1 MVNIHRQI
9 KSNTRSVKMRE
20 LNVNEIEQ
28 VSGGWVQLLI
38 LVGEGAA
45 IAGGMY
51 LGRAAVR
58 YVKSLF

>member
-1 MVNIHRQI
+1 
-9 KSNTRSVKMRE
+9 MRE